1 MRSLFLPK
9 QKTFLRDRLASEYTE
24 YTSDFGLDR
33 VPTLLFFCLVN
44 LQFSF
49 GRISFKLCFEQ
60 SVLTRGWTY
69 FRHLSKFTKDV
80 F

>member
-9 QKTFLRDRLASEYTE
+9 QKTFLRDRLASE

-60 SVLTRGWTY
+60 SVLTRG
-69 FRHLSKFTKDV
+69 
-80 F
+80 